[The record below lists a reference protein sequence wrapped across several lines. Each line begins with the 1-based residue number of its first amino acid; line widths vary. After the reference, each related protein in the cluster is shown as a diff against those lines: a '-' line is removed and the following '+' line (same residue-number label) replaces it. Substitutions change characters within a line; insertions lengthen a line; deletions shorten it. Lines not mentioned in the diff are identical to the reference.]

1 MGAEQVTA
9 ISYIIGVVF
18 LFVAVYHLL
27 TLYRYVRNKES
38 FKLPL
43 WSFDTEHW
51 TDRGLHHLR
60 RFYIY
65 AVMTPIFLFLIPAA
79 MR

>member
-1 MGAEQVTA
+1 MGADQVTA
-9 ISYIIGVVF
+9 ISYIIGVVA

-27 TLYRYVRNKES
+27 TLYRYVQNKES

-43 WSFDTEHW
+43 LSFDTEHW
-51 TDRGLHHLR
+51 NETGLHHLR

-65 AVMTPIFLFLIPAA
+65 ALMTPIFLFLIPAA

>member
-1 MGAEQVTA
+1 MGAEQVTT
-9 ISYIIGVVF
+9 ISYIIGVVS
-18 LFVAVYHLL
+18 LFVAVYHLS

-43 WSFDTEHW
+43 LSFDREHW
-51 TDRGLHHLR
+51 AEGGLRHLR
-60 RFYIY
+60 RFYIF
-65 AVMTPIFLFLIPAA
+65 ALMTPIFLFLIPAA